1 MNLRKILLFQI
12 HNEIVLYSSGEQ
24 GRLGCEYI
32 EGGHFIIK
40 FEQDLYISYLIHT
53 ADLSLYSFKH
63 FCLAQKFSE
72 IV

>member
-40 FEQDLYISYLIHT
+40 FEQDLYISYLIQT
-53 ADLSLYSFKH
+53 ADLVPVQLQTFLSGSGIF
-63 FCLAQKFSE
+63 
-72 IV
+72 